1 VATSAFERHSA
12 DVIVGEINYG
22 GAMVGFVIRA
32 ARPRTP
38 FKTVHA
44 SRGKVVRAEPF
55 SALYEQGKVRHA
67 AGSELESELTAFT
80 THGYVGD
87 DSPNR
92 ADALIWALAELFPG
106 IVAGPKKKDE
116 PVTIPKMATA
126 FNRR

>member
-1 VATSAFERHSA
+1 
-12 DVIVGEINYG
+12 VIVGEINYG
-22 GAMVGFVIRA
+22 GAMVGHVIRT

-44 SRGKVVRAEPF
+44 SRGKVARAEPF

-67 AGSELESELTAFT
+67 GRFPELESELTAFT

-92 ADALIWALAELFPG
+92 ADALVWALAELFPG
-106 IVAGPKKKDE
+106 IVAGPKKDE
-116 PVTIPKMATA
+116 APVSIPALATA